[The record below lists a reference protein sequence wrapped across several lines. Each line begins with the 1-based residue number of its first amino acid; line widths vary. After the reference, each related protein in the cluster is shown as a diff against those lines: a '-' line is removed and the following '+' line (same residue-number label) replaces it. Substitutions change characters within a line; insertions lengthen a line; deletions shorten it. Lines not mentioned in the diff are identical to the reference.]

1 LSIELVVVNYRT
13 YPELQRFIDS
23 YIKFQPKTE
32 SHLTVIDVDSLDEF
46 DSISN
51 IDVDDNLSQKGNI
64 KISKDSLSNLPFVPI
79 QL

>member
-1 LSIELVVVNYRT
+1 
-13 YPELQRFIDS
+13 
-23 YIKFQPKTE
+23 
-32 SHLTVIDVDSLDEF
+32 LDEF

-51 IDVDDNLSQKGNI
+51 IDVDDNLSQKGKI